1 MSSHTCTNCHEKKIT
16 KRKVEIDYQ
25 DLDTNW
31 DGKGLTNVIKKQ
43 YYTKIKKRKK
53 DSRAILKTPLKF
65 RI

>member
-1 MSSHTCTNCHEKKIT
+1 MRKKLQKGKQKLTET
-16 KRKVEIDYQ
+16 K